1 MIDEIL
7 LTSSGLEKIQKELAD
22 LKERRK
28 IVVERIRAA
37 REYGDL
43 AENSEYE
50 DAKNE
55 QSFVEGRILELEE
68 ILRRAKVVAKKNA
81 EEGTDKVEIGSTAVL
96 KMNGHTIEYT
106 LVGASESDPAL
117 GKISTE
123 SPLGHSLLGKTKGE
137 KVEITTP
144 NGKMTC
150 KIIAIK

>member
-1 MIDEIL
+1 MLEEIL

-68 ILRRAKVVAKKNA
+68 ILRRAKVVVKN
-81 EEGTDKVEIGSTAVL
+81 GTDKVEIGSTAIL
-96 KMNGHTIEYT
+96 KMDGHTIEYT

-144 NGKMTC
+144 NGKITC

>member
-1 MIDEIL
+1 MTEEIL

-28 IVVERIRAA
+28 GIVERIRTA

-68 ILRRAKVVAKKNA
+68 MLRRARVVAKN
-81 EEGTDKVEIGSTAVL
+81 GTDKVEIGSTIVL
-96 KMNGHTIEYT
+96 KMDGHTIEYT
-106 LVGASESDPAL
+106 LVGASESDPTS

-123 SPLGHSLLGKTKGE
+123 SPLGHSLLGKVKGE
-137 KVEITTP
+137 KIEITTP

-150 KIIAIK
+150 IIIAIK

>member
-1 MIDEIL
+1 MTEEIL
-7 LTSSGLEKIQKELAD
+7 LTSSGLEKIQKELAA

-37 REYGDL
+37 REFGDL

-68 ILRRAKVVAKKNA
+68 MLRRAKVVAKNGNG
-81 EEGTDKVEIGSTAVL
+81 EVTIGSTVVL
-96 KMNGHTIEYT
+96 KMDGQTIEYT

-144 NGKMTC
+144 NGKITC
-150 KIIAIK
+150 EIIAIK

>member
-1 MIDEIL
+1 MADIL
-7 LTSSGLEKIQKELAD
+7 LTSSGFQKIQEELTR
-22 LKERRK
+22 LKDRRK
-28 IVVERIRAA
+28 VVVERIRAA

-68 ILRRAKVVAKKNA
+68 ILRRARVVAKKNT
-81 EEGTDKVEIGSTAVL
+81 EEETDKVEIGSTVVL
-96 KMNGHTIEYT
+96 KMDGQTIEYT
-106 LVGASESDPAL
+106 LVGASESDPTA

-144 NGKMTC
+144 KGKMTC
-150 KIIAIK
+150 EIIAIK

>member
-1 MIDEIL
+1 MTEEIL

-28 IVVERIRAA
+28 GIVERIRAA

-43 AENSEYE
+43 SENSEYE

-68 ILRRAKVVAKKNA
+68 MLRRARVVAKN
-81 EEGTDKVEIGSTAVL
+81 GTDKVEIGSTIVL
-96 KMNGHTIEYT
+96 KMDGHTIEYT
-106 LVGASESDPAL
+106 LVGASESDPTS

-123 SPLGHSLLGKTKGE
+123 SPLGHSLLGKVKGE
-137 KVEITTP
+137 KIEITTP

-150 KIIAIK
+150 IIIAIK

>member
-1 MIDEIL
+1 MEEIL
-7 LTSSGLEKIQKELAD
+7 FTSSGLEKIQKELAG

-28 IVVERIRAA
+28 QVVERIRAA

-68 ILRRAKVVAKKNA
+68 ILRRAKVVAKN
-81 EEGTDKVEIGSTAVL
+81 GTDKVEIGSTVVL
-96 KMNGHTIEYT
+96 KMDGHTIEYT
-106 LVGASESDPAL
+106 LVGAAESDPAS

-123 SPLGHSLLGKTKGE
+123 SPLGHSLLDKTKGE
-137 KVEITTP
+137 KVEINTP
-144 NGKMTC
+144 KGKMTC
-150 KIIAIK
+150 EIIAIK